1 MPTVHRTRFLP
12 GDLHQRPHPDP
23 VELDDHQRV
32 RRTQNPA
39 LVQFIYSAD
48 AAASFCR
55 SPRLRFSFCA
65 PSRTCDLM
73 LMSWSLT

>member
-1 MPTVHRTRFLP
+1 MPTEP
-12 GDLHQRPHPDP
+12 GSVPVTFTTAPHPDP

-55 SPRLRFSFCA
+55 SARLRLSFCA
-65 PSRTCDLM
+65 PSRNCDLM
-73 LMSWSLT
+73 LMS